1 MSLKQIVNDP
11 FYALKNKIKPEEV
24 TSFVKVLI
32 GELVRK
38 YESIVHD
45 HDALR
50 TIPVIDLLT
59 GKPFS
64 KPYTVP
70 VSLEQELSKR
80 YEELRQLAQTALP
93 LLLQFEHDDQLMG
106 EYLTIDHLFR

>member
-1 MSLKQIVNDP
+1 MSLKQIVTDP
-11 FYALKNKIKPEEV
+11 FYALNHKIKPEEV

-32 GELVRK
+32 EELVIK
-38 YESIVHD
+38 YELIVHD

-50 TIPVIDLLT
+50 KVPVIDLLT

-64 KPYTVP
+64 KPYK
-70 VSLEQELSKR
+70 VSVFLEQELSRR
-80 YEELRQLAQTALP
+80 YEELRQLAQTAFP